1 MYFALILT
9 NTVFFYSIVLSCLN
23 VKVKN
28 VLK

>member
-9 NTVFFYSIVLSCLN
+9 NTVFYSIVLSCLN